1 MKRFLL
7 LVFACVLVLPISVFG
22 APYEIK
28 DQNVT
33 IELDDNWV
41 VFTRENISGNTKLA
55 EMNISEDYMKNLLE
69 SNDAYMDAIYQ
80 EKALELFL
88 RIKDADVD
96 SIANYNEKQLNA
108 VKDNFIKE
116 AKASEGSVI
125 KNDYNYIYTKYL
137 SGDYRI
143 LSYYTVVNGKGYT
156 FTIQKLS
163 DLTEEDKNIGDQIV
177 SNIKF
182 KVNEESKK
190 SSDSKLKDSVIIIG
204 IIVIVVGFLLFVAG
218 KSKKKKYE

>member
-1 MKRFLL
+1 MFVSL
-7 LVFACVLVLPISVFG
+7 LVLPISVFS
-22 APYEIK
+22 ASYEIK

-41 VFTRENISGNTKLA
+41 VFTRDNISGNEKLA
-55 EMNISEDYMKNLLE
+55 EMNISEEYMKNLLE

-88 RIKDADVD
+88 RIKDSDVD

-108 VKDNFIKE
+108 IKDNFVKE

-125 KNDYNYIYTKYL
+125 NNDYNYIYTKYL

-143 LSYYTVVNGKGYT
+143 LSYYTVVNRKGYT

-163 DLTEEDKNIGDQIV
+163 DLNEEDKKIGDQIIG
-177 SNIKF
+177 NIKF

-190 SSDSKLKDSVIIIG
+190 TNSGKLKDSVIIIG
-204 IIVIVVGFLLFVAG
+204 AIVIVVGFLVFVAN
-218 KSKKKKYE
+218 KSKKRKYE